1 MSGMGA
7 GHVQKISLGSGLE
20 ARYAWL
26 TWEKVERSDMSGLGA
41 EHVRPESLES
51 G

>member
-1 MSGMGA
+1 MGA

-20 ARYAWL
+20 DGYAWL
-26 TWEKVERSDMSGLGA
+26 TWEKVERLDMSGLGA
-41 EHVRPESLES
+41 EHVQPESLES

>member
-1 MSGMGA
+1 MSGESHWNPA
-7 GHVQKISLGSGLE
+7 TEPDKD
-20 ARYAWL
+20 
-26 TWEKVERSDMSGLGA
+26 ERSDMSALGA